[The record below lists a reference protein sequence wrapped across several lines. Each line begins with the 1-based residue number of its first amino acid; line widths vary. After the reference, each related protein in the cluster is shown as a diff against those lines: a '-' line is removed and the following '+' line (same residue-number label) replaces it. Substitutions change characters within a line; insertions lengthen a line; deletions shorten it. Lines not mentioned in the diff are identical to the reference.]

1 MLDKS
6 KSKGEVMKVGD
17 KVRVIGSQSGG
28 CWSVGH
34 EGYILE
40 LRETDCRVSDE
51 YGERAIGNW
60 YQYGDLELMRYD
72 WDVTKDSEQGFTI
85 SGLDTN
91 TTYTFRAEG
100 TQQDNVNHP
109 SHYGNGSI
117 ECIDYLE
124 DFLTKEEFIGYLR
137 GNIGK
142 YLHRWRYKNGLE
154 DLRKAEWYLTKLIG
168 VMEDE
173 T

>member
-1 MLDKS
+1 
-6 KSKGEVMKVGD
+6 
-17 KVRVIGSQSGG
+17 
-28 CWSVGH
+28 
-34 EGYILE
+34 
-40 LRETDCRVSDE
+40 
-51 YGERAIGNW
+51 
-60 YQYGDLELMRYD
+60 MRYYESMLNKNKKENK
-72 WDVTKDSEQGFTI
+72 VT
-85 SGLDTN
+85 
-91 TTYTFRAEG
+91 
-100 TQQDNVNHP
+100 DNVNHP
-109 SHYGNGSI
+109 VHYGNGSI

-142 YLHRWRYKNGLE
+142 YMHRWRYKNGLE